1 MEAMGEWSTG
11 LGGMYTEEADFMNQL
26 LASYEQP
33 CGGSSSET
41 TATLAAYHHGQGSQW
56 TGGFCFSQESRSYSG
71 YCTVVPQQEEDD
83 NKMEDSTINTDL
95 YLVGEET
102 CECDVAEYSRKSLLP
117 LENAE
122 ESHDHNVLQPEN
134 SLTTTTTDEKLL
146 RPCESSKKR
155 MRATSTDKNKRA
167 NKTRRSQKGVEMSG
181 DNDNSGEEEDTEK
194 AAGKRKNKPSKPQKT
209 CCSDDESNGGE
220 TFLSKED
227 GEDSKALNLNGK
239 TRASR
244 GAATDPQSLYARKR
258 RERINERLRI
268 LQNLVPNGTKVDI
281 STMLEEAVQY
291 VKFLQLQIK
300 LLSSDDLWMYAPIAY
315 NGMDIGL
322 DLKLNALTR

>member
-11 LGGMYTEEADFMNQL
+11 LSGMYTDEADFMNQL
-26 LASYEQP
+26 LASYDQP
-33 CGGSSSET
+33 CGVSSPNT
-41 TATLAAYHHGQGSQW
+41 TATVAAYHSQNAHL
-56 TGGFCFSQESRSYSG
+56 TGGLCFSQESSSYSAG
-71 YCTVVPQQEEDD
+71 NSDYYAVMPLREES
-83 NKMEDSTINTDL
+83 NNVMEDVMINTNL

-102 CECDVAEYSRKSLLP
+102 CECEVAEYSSKSLLP
-117 LENAE
+117 LETVEENQNDNERSLEAEDDQKMFNA
-122 ESHDHNVLQPEN
+122 
-134 SLTTTTTDEKLL
+134 
-146 RPCESSKKR
+146 CESSKKR
-155 MRATSTDKNKRA
+155 SRAITTDKNKRA
-167 NKTRRSQKGVEMSG
+167 SKTRRTKKIMEMS
-181 DNDNSGEEEDTEK
+181 DNNNNIGEEMQTEK
-194 AAGKRKNKPSKPQKT
+194 AWGERNTKARKIQKT
-209 CCSDDESNGGE
+209 CYSDEEANGGD
-220 TFLSKED
+220 TSSCKEG
-227 GEDSKALNLNGK
+227 GEDCKALNLSGK

-322 DLKLNALTR
+322 DMKLNSLI